1 MPNRD
6 KKSIQQLWENHISI
20 RLVMSALLI
29 GFGNFLWYM
38 KQEVFITE
46 HHLALS
52 LIAGIVL
59 IPSFEMM
66 RNKKVNTKSGEG
78 PSESL
83 IKVLG
88 RTLYTLFLFAAILV
102 MLDILFNR
110 I

>member
-1 MPNRD
+1 M
-6 KKSIQQLWENHISI
+6 
-20 RLVMSALLI
+20 
-29 GFGNFLWYM
+29 
-38 KQEVFITE
+38 
-46 HHLALS
+46 ALS